1 MVTFGERLRNARNLK
16 GITLDKMAEDLQTTK
31 ATLSRYENNLRE
43 PKADFVKKIAE
54 YLNINIDYLL
64 GSSDNIVFDKNKY
77 IKNTTSATMKLL
89 KKLIDDGTIKRSED
103 VTNVQ
108 LNQLLDMLKKDVEEL
123 LKDEYKK

>member
-64 GSSDNIVFDKNKY
+64 GSSDNVVFDKNKY